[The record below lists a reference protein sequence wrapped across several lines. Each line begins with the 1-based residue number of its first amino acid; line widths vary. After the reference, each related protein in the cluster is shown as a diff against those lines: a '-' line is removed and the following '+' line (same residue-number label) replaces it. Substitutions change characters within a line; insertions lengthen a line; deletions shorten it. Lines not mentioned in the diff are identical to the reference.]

1 MQLNIYAAGREV
13 LPGAMVTDIK
23 FHLKMQSDDLYTN
36 SQQCLIAPGYSRN
49 DMVWVNYIQWT
60 LLFAPMNI
68 HSKDVFLNKTMAPT
82 TTKATG
88 NYLPGYP
95 VEQITL
101 TKDPSVNKHAVRLV
115 DN

>member
-49 DMVWVNYIQWT
+49 DMVWVNYIQ
-60 LLFAPMNI
+60 
-68 HSKDVFLNKTMAPT
+68 
-82 TTKATG
+82 
-88 NYLPGYP
+88 
-95 VEQITL
+95 
-101 TKDPSVNKHAVRLV
+101 
-115 DN
+115 